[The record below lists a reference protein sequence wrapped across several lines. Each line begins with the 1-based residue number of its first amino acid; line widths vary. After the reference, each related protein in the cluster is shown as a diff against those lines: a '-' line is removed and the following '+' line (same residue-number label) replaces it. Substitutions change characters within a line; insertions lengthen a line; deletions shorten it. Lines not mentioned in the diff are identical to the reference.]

1 MENKK
6 VVLHGYWKSSC
17 SWRVR
22 IVLNLKQIEY
32 EYIPVDIVT
41 GEQNTEEYLKLNPAA
56 MVPTLE
62 IDGYKL
68 TESMPICEYLDET
81 STKTL
86 LGDTAAE
93 RAQTRMWTRRLD
105 LSICEP
111 MLNGFRYSEG
121 LPIFQNRMILIPEA
135 AAGLKNVAQDRL
147 AWLDQQMADGRQFI
161 VGERVTLADV
171 FLYCMLTF
179 GKAVGQ
185 PMSPDHTHI
194 AKWYER
200 MAARPSAEAQYPII
214 LNSA

>member
-1 MENKK
+1 MKLYNSMGPNPHIARMFAAELGVSLELVEIDLMAGENRE
-6 VVLHGYWKSSC
+6 SA
-17 SWRVR
+17 
-22 IVLNLKQIEY
+22 
-32 EYIPVDIVT
+32 
-41 GEQNTEEYLKLNPAA
+41 YLARNPAGQLPA
-56 MVPTLE
+56 LE
-62 IDGYKL
+62 LDDGEIIA
-68 TESMPICEYLDET
+68 ESTAICEYLD
-81 STKTL
+81 
-86 LGDTAAE
+86 
-93 RAQTRMWTRRLD
+93 
-105 LSICEP
+105 EP

-121 LPIFQNRMILIPEA
+121 LPIFQNRMIMIPEA

-200 MAARPSAEAQYPII
+200 IAARPSAGA
-214 LNSA
+214 

>member
-1 MENKK
+1 MKLYNSMGPNPHIVRMFAAELDVSLELIEIDLMAGENRE
-6 VVLHGYWKSSC
+6 SA
-17 SWRVR
+17 
-22 IVLNLKQIEY
+22 
-32 EYIPVDIVT
+32 
-41 GEQNTEEYLKLNPAA
+41 YLARNPAGQLPA
-56 MVPTLE
+56 LE
-62 IDGYKL
+62 LDDGEIIA
-68 TESMPICEYLDET
+68 ESTAICEYLDET

-185 PMSPDHTHI
+185 PMAPDHTHI

-200 MAARPSAEAQYPII
+200 MAARPSAEA
-214 LNSA
+214 